1 MNLNFVFNSSD
12 HLRHENG
19 RHVSGPHGGAPR
31 AVKVEPNIT
40 GNIGYTVTM
49 FNTDGQYVV
58 QMAPKQMKIIQQTND
73 KVILRGYGFDN
84 MGSSFADYGLSIYYK
99 NSIVEK
105 CILHMHDRNVDIE
118 YLKSDSQ
125 TIEKESSKVNG
136 IEEIKIFLNKFMPQP
151 RHLKMDLAQ
160 QTNDLNNL
168 GCDSHERNDIE
179 NAIIYYNKALAIYPI
194 NDDALK
200 NLIVCY
206 KETGNFEKMYEA
218 KEKLEYLKK
227 IGL

>member
-1 MNLNFVFNSSD
+1 
-12 HLRHENG
+12 
-19 RHVSGPHGGAPR
+19 
-31 AVKVEPNIT
+31 
-40 GNIGYTVTM
+40 
-49 FNTDGQYVV
+49 
-58 QMAPKQMKIIQQTND
+58 
-73 KVILRGYGFDN
+73 
-84 MGSSFADYGLSIYYK
+84 
-99 NSIVEK
+99 
-105 CILHMHDRNVDIE
+105 
-118 YLKSDSQ
+118 
-125 TIEKESSKVNG
+125 
-136 IEEIKIFLNKFMPQP
+136 MPQP